1 MEATPEQ
8 QVPGRCLG
16 KLAPKYDP
24 RTLRL
29 AHYIEKR
36 KLPKVPK
43 THRLSL
49 RTRRAFPDI
58 GMMRNDEFGDCTF
71 AAIGHSFQAWTVYGG
86 KPWRP
91 SDEQIVG
98 AYLRHTSGRDE
109 GAYMLDVLNLM
120 RHDGIAGNKI
130 HAFTAVDPLNHDQV
144 RTAHFLFGSIYFGA
158 NLPVS
163 AQDQK
168 VWDTGEGPKFSPGSW
183 GGHCMNVW
191 DITPKGLWVP
201 TWGEM
206 QFMTWDFWDRYVD
219 EAYTILEEDYV
230 GEDKRSP
237 QGFSLKKLAHDIK
250 AL

>member
-8 QVPGRCLG
+8 VTPHKFLG
-16 KLAPKYDP
+16 KLPPKFDK

-36 KLPKVPK
+36 KLPKVPR
-43 THRLSL
+43 THRLSI
-49 RTRRAFPDI
+49 RTRRAFPKI
-58 GMMRNDEFGDCTF
+58 GKMENDNYGDCTF
-71 AAIGHSFQAWTVYGG
+71 AAAGHSYQSWTTYGG

-91 SDEQIVG
+91 TDDQIVA
-98 AYLRHTSGRDE
+98 AYLAHTGGADD
-109 GAYMLDVLNLM
+109 GAYMLDVLNSL
-120 RHDGIAGNKI
+120 RSLGLGGNKI
-130 HAFTAVDPLNHDQV
+130 YAFTAVDPLNHDQV

-158 NLPVS
+158 NLPVA
-163 AQDQK
+163 AQTQK
-168 VWDTGEGPKFSPGSW
+168 VWDTGEGPEFAPGSW

-191 DITPKGLWVP
+191 DTTPKGLWVP

-206 QFMTWDFWDRYVD
+206 QFLTWDWWDRYVD

-230 GEDKRSP
+230 GEDKKSP
-237 QGFSLKKLAHDIK
+237 QGFSLKKLARDIK